1 MRVSLLLEGVDQ
13 MYNSLQL
20 SLVVMQCD
28 FWSRV
33 VQATL
38 KALPECRC
46 GWGGQVKEKRGGGKA
61 EDLRGGVQEGENG
74 FCKVPYHN
82 ISTQRD
88 LWSKPY
94 PCVASCSYDGK
105 MGIDYAFSHHLY

>member
-46 GWGGQVKEKRGGGKA
+46 GWGGQVKEKRGGG
-61 EDLRGGVQEGENG
+61 EGRGRERWG
-74 FCKVPYHN
+74 
-82 ISTQRD
+82 
-88 LWSKPY
+88 
-94 PCVASCSYDGK
+94 ASGREW
-105 MGIDYAFSHHLY
+105 LL